1 MASKKQTRRALF
13 MSVVSL
19 MLCVAMLAGT
29 TFAWFTDEVTSGNNT
44 IAAGNLDVALYH
56 SDKDAPNG
64 EEVTGNTKLFDDVD
78 PDLWEPGAVAYEN
91 FKVVNEGTLA
101 LKYRMSLKTLEQS
114 EVNGYKLGDV
124 IKVGFKQGG
133 FTSTTR
139 EGVINE
145 VSEWKSLTEYTLD
158 KSGVE
163 LAAGASD
170 EFGLVL
176 YWQPNDNETDN
187 HYNVPGKALYLNVGV
202 ELYATQVEAEEDSFG
217 DDYDEFADLGEA
229 WDGETKEEPKV
240 DEETGVIHI
249 TNAAELVAMMEVTG
263 NSIYSGKTIVLDADI
278 NLGGATI
285 KGIGDDTTNFAG
297 IFDGQ
302 GHAIGNFKIDASGR
316 SYYAGLFNQVSHGG
330 TVKNLTVKGATVI
343 GTSMVGAVA
352 SSVDSGTVTNCKAI
366 DCTLMGVKK
375 VGSVIGYSAGG
386 TVTNNY
392 AENCTIY
399 YSEKEAGEV
408 LGFENTGSTVTGNTA
423 KNITIQCRVSN
434 ADELAKAVAN
444 GATDIELNDGEYN
457 VYDCAG
463 KTLTISGSK
472 NAVLKVMN
480 EGEDGCDYGFGGG
493 SAGIGNITF
502 NGVTID
508 TTSNTGNYKGYAY
521 MKGTF
526 NNCTFVG
533 AYSLN
538 NGNDFEFNNC
548 SFDFKNGYFWTW
560 AAKSVTFNGC
570 NFSGNSKTILAHG
583 SASTQITINNC
594 TFAATEKGYTGSGD
608 WTAAVEMDPTASNTY
623 TVNITGSS
631 INKNYSGWT
640 RVKDTSTGHVVTI
653 DGNELVSDGLTK
665 DAEGEYYVYN
675 ANGLEKLNAMM
686 ADKSAGKNT
695 VVNLTDDIDFA
706 GKTWT
711 PVDSHADT
719 TFTLTE
725 INGNGHTIS
734 NLTVNGQAMFTR
746 FAGSGNVTIK
756 DITFDGAVVNSNG
769 KINTSILTVQSYQ
782 NVLLDNVD
790 VKNSSITGGYKV
802 APLIGTV
809 YNESSSAVTAT
820 LKNCDVNN
828 VVVTA
833 TSYDLCT
840 AGMVAFVYEGDNDKI
855 EFENCTVSNVQLKAK
870 PNGYASH
877 AWIYVN
883 DAETDDCFNEANGV
897 TVTNCTFEAI

>member
-13 MSVVSL
+13 MSIVSL
-19 MLCVAMLAGT
+19 ILCCAMLVGT
-29 TFAWFTDEVTSGNNT
+29 TFAWFTDSVTSGNNV

-133 FTSTTR
+133 FTSNTR
-139 EGVINE
+139 EGVIDE
-145 VSEWKSLTEYTLD
+145 VSKSGGWKSLTDYTLD

-176 YWQPNDNETDN
+176 YWAPNDNETDN

-263 NSIYSGKTIVLDADI
+263 NSIYSGKTIVLDDDI

-285 KGIGDDTTNFAG
+285 KGIGDDSTNFAG

-444 GATDIELNDGEYN
+444 GATDIELNDGEYD

-472 NAVLKVMN
+472 DVVIKVVGGGQSEAN
-480 EGEDGCDYGFGGG
+480 GQLDYGFDG
-493 SAGIGNITF
+493 STVTF
-502 NGVTID
+502 NGVTIK
-508 TTSNTGNYKGYAY
+508 TNNQTYAGYARLNGVY
-521 MKGTF
+521 NNCTFENTYCLNGTSEF
-526 NNCTFVG
+526 NNCTFNISGDQYSIWTWG
-533 AYSLN
+533 APTATFDGCTFNTDGKAVLLYGTANTKLTVN
-538 NGNDFEFNNC
+538 NCVFNDNGGLSDLKAAIEIGND
-548 SFDFKNGYFWTW
+548 Y
-560 AAKSVTFNGC
+560 
-570 NFSGNSKTILAHG
+570 
-583 SASTQITINNC
+583 
-594 TFAATEKGYTGSGD
+594 
-608 WTAAVEMDPTASNTY
+608 
-623 TVNITGSS
+623 
-631 INKNYSGWT
+631 NKNY
-640 RVKDTSTGHVVTI
+640 
-653 DGNELVSDGLTK
+653 ELIV
-665 DAEGEYYVYN
+665 N
-675 ANGLEKLNAMM
+675 
-686 ADKSAGKNT
+686 NT
-695 VVNLTDDIDFA
+695 
-706 GKTWT
+706 
-711 PVDSHADT
+711 
-719 TFTLTE
+719 
-725 INGNGHTIS
+725 
-734 NLTVNGQAMFTR
+734 TVNGYEINDKGICTYTTLWANKNSMGTDKLTVTVDGVEVYGPNNTKTIYIGSADAL
-746 FAGSGNVTIK
+746 FAFAQQVNEKGNTFSGKTVVLTA
-756 DITFDGAVVNSNG
+756 DIDLENKAWTPIGQTGATEFKGTFDG
-769 KINTSILTVQSYQ
+769 Q
-782 NVLLDNVD
+782 NYTIKNLNVD
-790 VKNSSITGGYKV
+790 SS
-802 APLIGTV
+802 
-809 YNESSSAVTAT
+809 
-820 LKNCDVNN
+820 
-828 VVVTA
+828 
-833 TSYDLCT
+833 
-840 AGMVAFVYEGDNDKI
+840 
-855 EFENCTVSNVQLKAK
+855 
-870 PNGYASH
+870 
-877 AWIYVN
+877 
-883 DAETDDCFNEANGV
+883 AETDEHYSSGLFGWVEGKITIKNVKIDGAKVVGNHYVSALVGYTYSGQF
-897 TVTNCTFEAI
+897 TNCHVANAEIICNHANDDACGDKCGLIVGYAGDESRITDCSASDSTVKAGRDGGQLIGAGYNVSVINCSATNVAVSATEGCTHSNAGGNIHNEFIGRVMG